1 MRLGSFSRKTLYMAG
16 SRGSALDQ
24 ARGRLVLISAIFVFA
39 YLIVAARLVD
49 VSVIQGA
56 LQRGAET
63 FSFEEHQAPAAAARR
78 ADIVDRNGVLLAR
91 SLTTASLYADPAL
104 VNDAPK
110 LARAL
115 ADTFPGLSYGDL
127 LKKLQGKGRF
137 VWIKRNL
144 TPDEQQKILYL
155 GDPALSFQSE
165 DRRLYPQAELAAHMV
180 GYSGVDGQGLSGIEA
195 SFDKLLA
202 KGDTP
207 LMLTLDVRLQHAL
220 RREIATSVKKFSAA
234 GGAGIIM
241 DMQNGEILAAVSLPD
256 FDPHSIPKTTD
267 KRLFNRVS
275 LGVYELGSTFK
286 IFSTAAVLEKQHLPF
301 SYQFDA
307 TTPLQIGRFKINDYH
322 AENRYLSIPEVFMH
336 SSNIGSALMGRMVGT
351 KELREFYD
359 DLGLLNPSPV
369 EIGEVGKPLVP
380 SPWGEVHTITASY
393 GHGIAV
399 SPLQLVSAASSI
411 LNGGV
416 VVQPTLIRD
425 HGAGQ
430 KEKSLV
436 RVVSPETAHRMRQL
450 MRLTVT
456 DGTGGKA
463 DVAGY
468 EVGGKTGTAE
478 KTGGRGYDK
487 KRLISS
493 FLGAFP
499 MNAPRYVVYIMI
511 DEPQGTKDTY
521 GYATG
526 GWVAA
531 PYVANVVR
539 SMSAILGLKPQEGK
553 PDNELVEPLRR
564 FVKTKEQI
572 KQEKEAHYVPVSAN
586 HQ

>member
-49 VSVIQGA
+49 VSVIQAA
-56 LQRGAET
+56 LQRGEET
-63 FSFEEHQAPAAAARR
+63 FSFEQNQNGEKHNRR

-91 SLTTASLYADPAL
+91 SLKTESLYADPAL
-104 VNDAPK
+104 VNDAPQ
-110 LARAL
+110 LAREL
-115 ADTFPGLSYGDL
+115 SKTFSDLSYGDI

-144 TPDEQQKILYL
+144 TPEEQQKVLYL

-165 DRRLYPQAELAAHMV
+165 DRRLYPQGELAAHMV
-180 GYSGVDGQGLSGIEA
+180 GYSGVDGQGLGGVEA
-195 SFDKLLA
+195 SFNDLL
-202 KGDTP
+202 KKSNGP
-207 LMLTLDVRLQHAL
+207 LALTLDVRLQHAL
-220 RREIATSVKKFSAA
+220 RREIVSSVKKFSAI

-241 DMQNGEILAAVSLPD
+241 DVHSGEVLAAVSYPD
-256 FDPHSIPKTTD
+256 FDPHAIPKATD
-267 KRLFNRVS
+267 TRLFNRAT

-286 IFSTAAVLEKQHLPF
+286 IFSTAAVLEKKHLPI
-301 SYQFDA
+301 SHQFDA
-307 TTPLQIGRFKINDYH
+307 TTPLKIGRFKINDYH
-322 AENRYLSIPEVFMH
+322 AENRYLTVPEVFMH
-336 SSNIGSALMGRMVGT
+336 SSNIGSALMGQMVGT
-351 KELREFYD
+351 KELKQFYS
-359 DLGLLNPSPV
+359 DLGFFNASPI

-380 SPWGEVHTITASY
+380 SPWGEVHTLTASY

-399 SPLQLVSAASSI
+399 SPMQLASATATI

-416 VVQPTLIRD
+416 AVRPTLIHD
-425 HGAGQ
+425 ADPS
-430 KEKSLV
+430 KEKKLV

-450 MRLTVT
+450 MRLVVS

-463 DVAGY
+463 NVAGF

-478 KTGGRGYDK
+478 KPGGGGYNR

-493 FLGAFP
+493 FVGGFP
-499 MNAPRYVVYIMI
+499 MHAPEYVVYVMI
-511 DEPQGTKDTY
+511 DEPQGTKETY
-521 GYATG
+521 GYATA

-531 PYVANVVR
+531 PAVGNVVR
-539 SMSAILGLKPQEGK
+539 SMASILGMKPQG
-553 PDNELVEPLRR
+553 DGRELTDPLMRYI
-564 FVKTKEQI
+564 KTKEQI
-572 KQEKEAHYVPVSAN
+572 KKEKEARYVSVSA
-586 HQ
+586 H